1 MIRRL
6 AIAGA
11 GTLFACGPAFGQGVP
26 KEMAWTA
33 CNAGSSGFNIAATLS
48 QQVEPV
54 NGWDVRIPRSGNDT
68 GRLAPQA
75 PIEMSSYAYPIFM
88 TFSDCTAD
96 TISGIT
102 KAMIDTNNGHMGGA
116 TGVEGTALSRPDFRQ
131 VVPYHGGAI
140 RTFKDEGVW
149 SEVAR
154 KHHDGL
160 IKRQQVL
167 IDTWKR
173 FNSTGPID
181 DTAFAKGWTK
191 ARAAAPQK
199 AGMEAVLE

>member
-1 MIRRL
+1 MVRRL

-26 KEMAWTA
+26 KETAWTA

-48 QQVEPV
+48 QQAKLV
-54 NGWDVRIPRSGNDT
+54 NGWDVRILPSGNDT
-68 GRLAPQA
+68 GRPAPQA
-75 PIEMSSYAYPIFM
+75 PIEMSSY
-88 TFSDCTAD
+88 
-96 TISGIT
+96 
-102 KAMIDTNNGHMGGA
+102 GGT
-116 TGVEGTALSRPDFRQ
+116 TGVEGMALSRQDFRR
-131 VVPYHGGAI
+131 VVLYHGGAI
-140 RTFKDEGVW
+140 RTFKDKGVW
-149 SEVAR
+149 SEVTR
-154 KHHDGL
+154 KHHDRP

-173 FNSTGPID
+173 FNSTGPMD

-191 ARAAAPQK
+191 ARAAALQR